1 MLLGASLRSVYP
13 SDPGS
18 DEVSGHAPSHRVAAA
33 AAAEAAAAD
42 AAAAAEAQA
51 EDTEALRTLRQA
63 ETLHA
68 GVAADEP
75 ADEASDGFR
84 PRRQAERLIALARA
98 VGAARLDLLLVG
110 DRHAAPLNAFA
121 PVPLIARL
129 MAEVGDVPLGCVF
142 LAPFHHPV
150 VLAEQLGT
158 LAAFSEQPFTA
169 AFAIGDTE
177 AQFAAFG
184 MALKSRTVR
193 TDEVVEVVRR
203 LLDGEEVSFDGRYH
217 RLDKV
222 RIGPL
227 PESPVRL
234 WVGGR
239 RGAAVERAGRLGD
252 AWVSDTRMPDAEL
265 LIELHRYRRT
275 AIEHGRP
282 VFAVLRRN
290 VVLGETDDEARSAM
304 ARVVTV
310 SSRGLVPE
318 NTLVGSPATVVE
330 RLLAYEREGFAM
342 TIVRPVG
349 VDHSRILATIALLG
363 EAVLPALRS
372 AGVTS
377 PDK

>member
-18 DEVSGHAPSHRVAAA
+18 GGGPQLAPTDRVVVAP
-33 AAAEAAAAD
+33 
-42 AAAAAEAQA
+42 
-51 EDTEALRTLRQA
+51 ED
-63 ETLHA
+63 
-68 GVAADEP
+68 P
-75 ADEASDGFR
+75 DGFR
-84 PRRQAERLIALARA
+84 PRRQAERLFTLARA

-110 DRHAAPLNAFA
+110 DRHAAPVNAFA

-129 MAEVGDVPLGCVF
+129 TGEVGGVPLGCVF

-217 RLDKV
+217 RLERV

-265 LIELHRYRRT
+265 LIELDRYRT
-275 AIEHGRP
+275 AAATHARP
-282 VFAVLRRN
+282 AFPVLRRN
-290 VVLGETDDEARSAM
+290 VVLGETDDDARRSM
-304 ARVVTV
+304 DRIVTV

-330 RLLAYEREGFAM
+330 RLLAYEHAGFAM
-342 TIVRPVG
+342 TIVRPVA
-349 VDHSRILATIALLG
+349 VDHNRILATIAMLG
-363 EAVLPALRS
+363 ESVLPALRAVS
-372 AGVTS
+372 ADNAIATTDS
-377 PDK
+377 PP

>member
-13 SDPGS
+13 SDHGPATS
-18 DEVSGHAPSHRVAAA
+18 EQP
-33 AAAEAAAAD
+33 
-42 AAAAAEAQA
+42 AQ
-51 EDTEALRTLRQA
+51 R
-63 ETLHA
+63 
-68 GVAADEP
+68 GVVPPDDEP
-75 ADEASDGFR
+75 DDFL
-84 PRRQAERLIALARA
+84 PRHQAQRLFALARA

-110 DRHAAPLNAFA
+110 DRHAAPVNAFA

-129 MAEVGDVPLGCVF
+129 TAEVGDVPLGCVL

-193 TDEVVEVVRR
+193 TDEVLEVVRR
-203 LLDGEEVSFDGRYH
+203 LLGGEEVSFDGRYH
-217 RLDKV
+217 RLEKV
-222 RIGPL
+222 RVGPL
-227 PESPVRL
+227 PETPIRL

-252 AWVSDTRMPDAEL
+252 AWVSDTRMPDDEL
-265 LIELHRYRRT
+265 LVELDRYRT
-275 AIEHGRP
+275 AADAHGRP
-282 VFAVLRRN
+282 AFPVLRRN
-290 VVLGETDDEARSAM
+290 LVLGETDSDARRSM
-304 ARVVTV
+304 ERVVTV

-330 RLLAYEREGFAM
+330 RLLAYERAGFAM
-342 TIVRPVG
+342 TIVRPVA
-349 VDHSRILATIALLG
+349 VDHGRILATIAMLG
-363 EAVLPALRS
+363 EAVLPALRRPVES
-372 AGVTS
+372 AST
-377 PDK
+377 PR